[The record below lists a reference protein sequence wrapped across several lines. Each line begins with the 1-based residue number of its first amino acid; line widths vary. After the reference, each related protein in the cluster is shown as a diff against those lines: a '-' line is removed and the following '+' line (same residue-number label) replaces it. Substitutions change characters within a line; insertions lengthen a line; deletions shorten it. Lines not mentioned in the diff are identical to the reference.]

1 MVNTSVS
8 QRQNLALFFVVQL
21 TRKLF
26 KAKKKK
32 KMLVTFG
39 GKSFIARCFG
49 FIGEQIHSQVLG
61 KNKRRF
67 SFNFGVQIHKRFF
80 GADQQ
85 VLDENEVHTLADPHL
100 GQILRHSDSF
110 PGTDQ

>member
-1 MVNTSVS
+1 MVNTSGS
-8 QRQNLALFFVVQL
+8 KRERENLALFFVVQL

-39 GKSFIARCFG
+39 GKSFIAGCFG

-61 KNKRRF
+61 KKEGFPLILVFRSINVF
-67 SFNFGVQIHKRFF
+67 S
-80 GADQQ
+80 
-85 VLDENEVHTLADPHL
+85 
-100 GQILRHSDSF
+100 GQISKFWMRMRSIHWRAPIWVRHYVI
-110 PGTDQ
+110 PRH